1 MLRLCCLMLLLCTGL
16 VGCEPMTGVAHAQSK
31 SAAAEKIEWDALM
44 PKNWDPFADLKKLD
58 LNKLSDAD
66 PRAMEALEKIRAS
79 FANAPVVPEVNGKVV
94 RIAGYIVPLEQSKQ
108 GLKEFLLVPYFGA
121 CIHVPP
127 PPPNQVI
134 HVKLDKPR
142 KHFQTMDTV
151 WVQGKLTV
159 ARAQTGM
166 GEAGYRIE
174 ADSLTAYK
182 LQP

>member
-1 MLRLCCLMLLLCTGL
+1 MLVTVLAWLPA
-16 VGCEPMTGVAHAQSK
+16 CEPLTSEAHAQTK
-31 SAAAEKIEWDALM
+31 PARFEKIEWDALM
-44 PKNWDPFADLKKLD
+44 PKSWDPMGDLKALD

-66 PRAMEALEKIRAS
+66 PRAIEALEKIRAS
-79 FANAPVVPEVNGKVV
+79 WANAPVVPELDGKPV

-108 GLKEFLLVPYFGA
+108 GVKEFLLVPYFGA

-134 HVKLDKPR
+134 HVTLDKPK

-151 WVQGKLTV
+151 WVQGTLKV
-159 ARAQTGM
+159 QASATGM
-166 GEAGYRIE
+166 GDAGYRMQS
-174 ADSLTAYK
+174 DSVTPYK